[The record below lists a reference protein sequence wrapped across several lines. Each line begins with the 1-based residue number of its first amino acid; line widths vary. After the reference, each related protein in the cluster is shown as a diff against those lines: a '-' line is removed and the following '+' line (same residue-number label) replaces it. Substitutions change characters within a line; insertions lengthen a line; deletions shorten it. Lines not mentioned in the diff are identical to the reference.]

1 MLEAVVTGAGEDEA
15 GAAQL
20 LDVAQSLE
28 VRRVDDCDEQR
39 VKLDAAVN
47 GVIENLHRGTRQNA
61 AETR

>member
-39 VKLDAAVN
+39 VKLDAAVD
-47 GVIENLHRGTRQNA
+47 GVIEDLHR
-61 AETR
+61 ETR